1 MSTNNKPWGKISLV
15 RFGVRALRVTASTV
29 AIVALL
35 QQQWIAGISFGA
47 AWLLILRL
55 PKVFPV
61 LAGGDTP

>member
-1 MSTNNKPWGKISLV
+1 MSTNNKPWSTISLV

-47 AWLLILRL
+47 AWLLILGL
-55 PKVFPV
+55 PKVFPI
-61 LAGGDTP
+61 LTGGDTP